1 MVPEFPS
8 RIARVGAIVTLLGSL
23 IWIQWPI
30 DFEKFDAAAFILLI
44 GSLVSWVGIELADY
58 QKSEAFSRKAV
69 SQDPDLNDNAKSEDV
84 NKVNSLLKMIDKRQ
98 FYTLKEKAIQTY
110 MREDDYDGLSQLV
123 NYHES
128 DIFPFHSQN
137 IQSLYQGFSTGAR
150 EFYFQ
155 FFSLYSSDGRGH
167 ATWKPLSGGW
177 LPDEQYKEVMAKIA
191 TLDRLASELSKIW
204 EELIRVSLQELKGA
218 SKAIERYDM

>member
-110 MREDDYDGLSQLV
+110 MRV
-123 NYHES
+123 
-128 DIFPFHSQN
+128 
-137 IQSLYQGFSTGAR
+137 
-150 EFYFQ
+150 
-155 FFSLYSSDGRGH
+155 
-167 ATWKPLSGGW
+167 
-177 LPDEQYKEVMAKIA
+177 A
-191 TLDRLASELSKIW
+191 TLAKTPVRSSTVRRMK
-204 EELIRVSLQELKGA
+204 
-218 SKAIERYDM
+218 